1 MLSWLVSNV
10 LLALVLALAAW
21 SVQRWF
27 RRPALAHV
35 LWVLVLVKLVTPPL
49 VSVPVGEALPRTA
62 CELGTCQC
70 PHDAHPRTAGA
81 DALPWVLLGLWVVGA
96 TVTARIAWRRWSRF
110 GHLVALADP
119 APAEWQALAETLS
132 AELSIRCAPEV
143 LVVPG
148 ALPPMVIPG
157 RHRARVLLPADLL
170 DRRDPAQRAAL
181 LLHEL
186 VHIKRGDHLV
196 RILEL
201 AVGVAFWWFPVVG
214 RIGHAMRA
222 CEEAC
227 CDAAVVAHL
236 PEARRAYAE
245 LLLDVVDFVTPVPV
259 RVTAMSAASGL
270 ERRLRA
276 ILHGPGGTRCAWPVW
291 VLALLFA
298 FAILPCELRYDLAG
312 RPAPAAPEPE
322 RAPAAGDTPAPDDE
336 RDNKLSKSVCCPSKT
351 EDSRR

>member
-27 RRPALAHV
+27 RLPALAHV

-49 VSVPVGEALPRTA
+49 VSVPVGEPPTRTA
-62 CELGTCQC
+62 CELGTCEC
-70 PHDAHPRTAGA
+70 AHHAQPRTFGGS
-81 DALPWVLLGLWVVGA
+81 ALPWALLVLWSVGA
-96 TVTARIAWRRWSRF
+96 GLTARIAWCRWSRF
-110 GHLVALADP
+110 RHLVALADP

-201 AVGVAFWWFPVVG
+201 AVSVAFWWLPVVG
-214 RIGHAMRA
+214 WIGHAMRA

-245 LLLDVVDFVTPVPV
+245 LLLDVVDFVAPVPV
-259 RVTAMSAASGL
+259 RATAMSAASGL
-270 ERRLRA
+270 ERRIRA
-276 ILHGPGGTRCAWPVW
+276 ILHGSSETRCARPVG
-291 VLALLFA
+291 VLALVLA
-298 FAILPCELRYDLAG
+298 FTILPCELRYDFVA
-312 RPAPAAPEPE
+312 RPAPAAPAPE
-322 RAPAAGDTPAPDDE
+322 SAPAAGDTPTPDDE
-336 RDNKLSKSVCCPSKT
+336 REDKLPKSVCCPP
-351 EDSRR
+351 